1 MGLFTE
7 KSEVTVNH
15 RSTTELVD
23 SIRNKIQ
30 KLMYPEDIKDGEVVD
45 AEFSDLDAELG
56 LDDVSSK

>member
-1 MGLFTE
+1 MSTLF
-7 KSEVTVNH
+7 
-15 RSTTELVD
+15 LVKYLN
-23 SIRNKIQ
+23 IHPYRNKIQ